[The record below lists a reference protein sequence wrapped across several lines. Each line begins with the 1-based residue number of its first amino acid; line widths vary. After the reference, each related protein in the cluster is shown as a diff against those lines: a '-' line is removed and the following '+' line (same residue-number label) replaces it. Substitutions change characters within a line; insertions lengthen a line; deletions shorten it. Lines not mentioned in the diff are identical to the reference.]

1 MGLRTTITKIAKK
14 TVFLI
19 DKFKIEVYNINIFK
33 KNKIKEVTLM
43 KTRWLHAIGGLIA
56 FSSIVIGISRGEFF
70 VTFSITVPI
79 MAWWSIK
86 DSLDKETLR
95 GIELVE
101 MNALQRG
108 IEKGLRRSEIIIIAL
123 LIPTFLMIKA
133 GHLMSGVFLGMITL
147 GMMFSAIAGELE
159 LEMMERI
166 EKEMMGM
173 DPKQKYPLRELIK
186 DFFSILKG
194 EFSALWHK
202 KRRLVPFLIR
212 MVWVIDAFINTVVFR
227 KSRSA
232 LLDYIG
238 L

>member
-1 MGLRTTITKIAKK
+1 
-14 TVFLI
+14 
-19 DKFKIEVYNINIFK
+19 
-33 KNKIKEVTLM
+33 
-43 KTRWLHAIGGLIA
+43 
-56 FSSIVIGISRGEFF
+56 
-70 VTFSITVPI
+70 
-79 MAWWSIK
+79 
-86 DSLDKETLR
+86 
-95 GIELVE
+95 
-101 MNALQRG
+101 
-108 IEKGLRRSEIIIIAL
+108 
-123 LIPTFLMIKA
+123 
-133 GHLMSGVFLGMITL
+133 MSGVFLGMITL